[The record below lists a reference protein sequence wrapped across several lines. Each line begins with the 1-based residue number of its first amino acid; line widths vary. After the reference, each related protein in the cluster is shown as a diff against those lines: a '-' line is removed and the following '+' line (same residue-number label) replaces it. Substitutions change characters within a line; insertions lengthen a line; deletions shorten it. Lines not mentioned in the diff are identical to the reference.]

1 MTMSRRRRTRSR
13 IPELNL
19 RAKSFAG
26 QESLQQEV
34 EGYLDR
40 FLRPHLYRERV
51 ILRIVVGKGINS
63 STYIQG
69 TNPLRHYT
77 ERYLRRLGLAYRNG
91 QLWEGQEG
99 VIIVEW

>member
-1 MTMSRRRRTRSR
+1 MSRRRRTRSR

-19 RAKSFAG
+19 RAKSFVG
-26 QESLQQEV
+26 GESLQQEV

-40 FLRPHLYRERV
+40 FLRPHLYRDRAQ
-51 ILRIVVGKGINS
+51 LRIVVGKGINS
-63 STYIQG
+63 NTRIDG
-69 TNPLRHYT
+69 VNPLRYYVET
-77 ERYLRRLGLAYRNG
+77 YLRRLGLPYRNG

>member
-1 MTMSRRRRTRSR
+1 MSRRRRTRSV

-19 RAKSFAG
+19 RAKSFVG
-26 QESLQQEV
+26 GESLQQEV

-40 FLRPHLYRERV
+40 FLRPHLYRDRV
-51 ILRIVVGKGINS
+51 VLRIVVGKGVNS
-63 STYIQG
+63 ATYIQG
-69 TNPLRHYT
+69 RNPLRYYT
-77 ERYLRRLGLAYRNG
+77 EQYLRRLNLSYRSG